1 MTPLK
6 LIFAILILLTGWTT
20 AVFAK
25 PTSLTAFE
33 AKLDRHVSRFDSSGR
48 TLAACVVDLAY
59 EYQLPMAIEFVDRDA
74 MRPLH
79 VEFRNRSVRQVLE
92 DIIRQVPRYRV
103 TFSEGLV
110 DIFTPE
116 SRGDP
121 SSPLN
126 AVIRDF
132 AVTEQE
138 TRQADFQLLCVLSK
152 QVYDSKF
159 CGGSLAVGQWEPT
172 RITLHLHNAKVY
184 EIVNAIVAQNG
195 RAIWTLTVRPDELSK
210 PLSGNIWYIY
220 PLEQPFKETV
230 LERLAKIGR

>member
-1 MTPLK
+1 LRRVEDAVRAYRELVESLGVGNGHFSLAYRGDTIETNFCDPDSVDWLD
-6 LIFAILILLTGWTT
+6 A

-184 EIVNAIVAQNG
+184 EIVNAIVA
-195 RAIWTLTVRPDELSK
+195 
-210 PLSGNIWYIY
+210 
-220 PLEQPFKETV
+220 
-230 LERLAKIGR
+230 

>member
-1 MTPLK
+1 LK

-138 TRQADFQLLCVLSK
+138 TRQADPNSEPALTRKTPLLICSMRSAIP
-152 QVYDSKF
+152 YP
-159 CGGSLAVGQWEPT
+159 CMGS
-172 RITLHLHNAKVY
+172 
-184 EIVNAIVAQNG
+184 
-195 RAIWTLTVRPDELSK
+195 RA
-210 PLSGNIWYIY
+210 
-220 PLEQPFKETV
+220 TV
-230 LERLAKIGR
+230 LRMSMSSVPWTRSLDLSAINPLLLTIKRKNSPPPPECQEEQG